1 MKHLFPGATGHF
13 SLIQG
18 CYWMTYCILISF
30 SSLYLLDRGF
40 TNTQIGLLLG
50 IAGLTAAILQP
61 FVGAKGDHLKILSL
75 RQFTSLPIAAMILC
89 GVGLFLVP
97 AKPVQAALYM
107 VLLVLLQL
115 LTPLIYS
122 LGMDCLN
129 NHIELNFGLARGIG
143 GGTYALASAVCGSLA
158 AALGA
163 RVIPLVLVVAVAL
176 MLAFTFTFRQGGPVK
191 STLPKPD
198 ALPQSDGTPFLKKYP
213 QVLPLLI
220 GVILLYTS
228 HNVIMNFP
236 YQIVQSLGCGS
247 AEMGHYLTLQSL
259 MDIPAMVV
267 FSLLLKRA
275 SSRAWVRLTGISFF
289 LHALLTWLAPNL
301 PFLMVVQVFEMSGYA
316 LYSVSSV
323 YFVNEMVGLCD
334 RVQGQTYFTMAN
346 TIGIVLSSVLGG
358 RLLDLG
364 GASAALCLA
373 TVTGAAGMVIL
384 WFLLRRKSLR
394 PATNAA

>member
-61 FVGAKGDHLKILSL
+61 FVGAKGDHLKVLSL

-236 YQIVQSLGCGS
+236 YQIVRSLGCGS

-267 FSLLLKRA
+267 FS
-275 SSRAWVRLTGISFF
+275 
-289 LHALLTWLAPNL
+289 LAPNL

-323 YFVNEMVGLCD
+323 YFVNEMVDLCD

>member
-61 FVGAKGDHLKILSL
+61 FVGAKGDHLKVLSL

-89 GVGLFLVP
+89 GVGLLLVP

-143 GGTYALASAVCGSLA
+143 GGTYAKAMEN
-158 AALGA
+158 
-163 RVIPLVLVVAVAL
+163 II
-176 MLAFTFTFRQGGPVK
+176 AFGPVFPGEE
-191 STLPKPD
+191 SREHQAD
-198 ALPQSDGTPFLKKYP
+198 EYIALDN
-213 QVLPLLI
+213 I
-220 GVILLYTS
+220 
-228 HNVIMNFP
+228 
-236 YQIVQSLGCGS
+236 
-247 AEMGHYLTLQSL
+247 E
-259 MDIPAMVV
+259 
-267 FSLLLKRA
+267 R
-275 SSRAWVRLTGISFF
+275 
-289 LHALLTWLAPNL
+289 
-301 PFLMVVQVFEMSGYA
+301 
-316 LYSVSSV
+316 
-323 YFVNEMVGLCD
+323 
-334 RVQGQTYFTMAN
+334 
-346 TIGIVLSSVLGG
+346 
-358 RLLDLG
+358 
-364 GASAALCLA
+364 
-373 TVTGAAGMVIL
+373 
-384 WFLLRRKSLR
+384 LRRIYAQAFQNLL
-394 PATNAA
+394 AL

>member
-61 FVGAKGDHLKILSL
+61 FVGAKGDHLKVLSL

-198 ALPQSDGTPFLKKYP
+198 ALPQSDGTPFL
-213 QVLPLLI
+213 
-220 GVILLYTS
+220 
-228 HNVIMNFP
+228 
-236 YQIVQSLGCGS
+236 
-247 AEMGHYLTLQSL
+247 
-259 MDIPAMVV
+259 
-267 FSLLLKRA
+267 
-275 SSRAWVRLTGISFF
+275 
-289 LHALLTWLAPNL
+289 
-301 PFLMVVQVFEMSGYA
+301 
-316 LYSVSSV
+316 
-323 YFVNEMVGLCD
+323 
-334 RVQGQTYFTMAN
+334 
-346 TIGIVLSSVLGG
+346 
-358 RLLDLG
+358 
-364 GASAALCLA
+364 
-373 TVTGAAGMVIL
+373 
-384 WFLLRRKSLR
+384 
-394 PATNAA
+394 

>member
-1 MKHLFPGATGHF
+1 
-13 SLIQG
+13 
-18 CYWMTYCILISF
+18 
-30 SSLYLLDRGF
+30 
-40 TNTQIGLLLG
+40 
-50 IAGLTAAILQP
+50 
-61 FVGAKGDHLKILSL
+61 
-75 RQFTSLPIAAMILC
+75 MILC

-129 NHIELNFGLARGIG
+129 NHIELNFGLARGHRRRDLCPGLCRLRLPGRCPG
-143 GGTYALASAVCGSLA
+143 GQGHPPGPGGRR
-158 AALGA
+158 GA
-163 RVIPLVLVVAVAL
+163 HAGLYLHLPPGR
-176 MLAFTFTFRQGGPVK
+176 PVK

-236 YQIVQSLGCGS
+236 YQIVRSLGCGS

-323 YFVNEMVGLCD
+323 YFVNEMVDLCD

>member
-61 FVGAKGDHLKILSL
+61 FVGAKGDHLKVLSL

-129 NHIELNFGLARGIG
+129 THIELNFGLA
-143 GGTYALASAVCGSLA
+143 LSL
-158 AALGA
+158 
-163 RVIPLVLVVAVAL
+163 IH
-176 MLAFTFTFRQGGPVK
+176 
-191 STLPKPD
+191 
-198 ALPQSDGTPFLKKYP
+198 
-213 QVLPLLI
+213 I
-220 GVILLYTS
+220 
-228 HNVIMNFP
+228 
-236 YQIVQSLGCGS
+236 
-247 AEMGHYLTLQSL
+247 
-259 MDIPAMVV
+259 
-267 FSLLLKRA
+267 
-275 SSRAWVRLTGISFF
+275 
-289 LHALLTWLAPNL
+289 
-301 PFLMVVQVFEMSGYA
+301 
-316 LYSVSSV
+316 
-323 YFVNEMVGLCD
+323 
-334 RVQGQTYFTMAN
+334 
-346 TIGIVLSSVLGG
+346 
-358 RLLDLG
+358 
-364 GASAALCLA
+364 
-373 TVTGAAGMVIL
+373 
-384 WFLLRRKSLR
+384 
-394 PATNAA
+394 